1 MENIEK
7 LNEQFLH
14 IQGLLSKKDFAAA
27 IELLDSMFKEYSAID
42 WVGDNKITD
51 AESEQMQ
58 KLHYVYKD
66 FYAHHLITYYC
77 QLFTALVSLLDEA
90 AKYKNSITK
99 AYAHVDSILAEL
111 ENLEKVTQSEDSHN
125 KLWLERSDYKT
136 VKSMLSDCCGLPQCG
151 ISQEDYQDF
160 LYTYNH
166 QPDLLDD
173 EDTVE
178 DDEDTVEDDEDGYLD
193 MDNDYDDI
201 EDYFEKKSWCNIHF
215 YCLGVVKSCTV
226 GGNINYRSIID
237 KLQHDIGISPEVW
250 QLKDDSEFNVVKKM
264 EALVTSKLC
273 NFNPT
278 IDIDHN
284 ILPTLLE
291 QVDNSNAPL
300 SIEVVATLNY
310 RELGTTCIGYVVSGK
325 LTVGDKVKLNFAL
338 GNGEHAPEL
347 DDNDVLSAK
356 VTWIETNGTEL
367 TTKAIANQTLSFG
380 LDIERFLLPE
390 TISSVEHYEV

>member
-1 MENIEK
+1 MKDINV
-7 LNEQFLH
+7 LNEKFLTA
-14 IQGLLSKKDFAAA
+14 QELWEKNEFASAF
-27 IELLDSMFKEYSAID
+27 EMLDEMYKEYSAMDWIKEGVSID
-42 WVGDNKITD
+42 AD
-51 AESEQMQ
+51 ANEQHQ
-58 KLHYVYKD
+58 ALHYIYKD
-66 FYAHHLITYYC
+66 FYAHHLINYYC

-111 ENLEKVTQSEDSHN
+111 GNLEKVAPNEDSHH
-125 KLWLERSDYKT
+125 KLWLERSDYKN

-166 QPDLLDD
+166 QPDLL
-173 EDTVE
+173 

-226 GGNINYRSIID
+226 GGNIEYHSIID

-250 QLKDDSEFNVVKKM
+250 QLKDDSEFKVVKKM
-264 EALVTSKLC
+264 EAFVTSKLC
-273 NFNPT
+273 NFNPA

-380 LDIERFLLPE
+380 LDTERYLLPE
-390 TISSVEHYEV
+390 TISSVEHYKV

>member
-1 MENIEK
+1 MKDINV
-7 LNEQFLH
+7 LNEKFLTA
-14 IQGLLSKKDFAAA
+14 QELWEKNEFASAF
-27 IELLDSMFKEYSAID
+27 EMLDGMYKEYSAMD
-42 WVGDNKITD
+42 WIEEGVSTD
-51 AESEQMQ
+51 ADANEQQ
-58 KLHYVYKD
+58 QALHYIYKD
-66 FYAHHLITYYC
+66 FYAHHLINYYC

-90 AKYKNSITK
+90 AKYKNNITK

-111 ENLEKVTQSEDSHN
+111 ENLEKVAPSEYSHH
-125 KLWLERSDYKT
+125 KLWLERSDYKN

-173 EDTVE
+173 EDTG
-178 DDEDTVEDDEDGYLD
+178 EDDEDGYLD

-380 LDIERFLLPE
+380 LDIERYLLPE
-390 TISSVEHYEV
+390 TISGVEHYKV

>member
-1 MENIEK
+1 MKDINV
-7 LNEQFLH
+7 LNEKFLTA
-14 IQGLLSKKDFAAA
+14 QELWEKNEFASAF
-27 IELLDSMFKEYSAID
+27 EMLDGMYKEYSAMD
-42 WVGDNKITD
+42 WIEEGVSTD
-51 AESEQMQ
+51 ADANEQQ
-58 KLHYVYKD
+58 QALHYIYKD
-66 FYAHHLITYYC
+66 FYAHHLINYYC

-111 ENLEKVTQSEDSHN
+111 GNLEKVAPSEDSHH
-125 KLWLERSDYKT
+125 KLWLERSDYKN
-136 VKSMLSDCCGLPQCG
+136 VKSVLSDCCGLPQCG

-173 EDTVE
+173 EDTGE
-178 DDEDTVEDDEDGYLD
+178 DDEDDYFD

-250 QLKDDSEFNVVKKM
+250 QLKDDSEFKVVKKM

-338 GNGEHAPEL
+338 GNGEHTPKL

-380 LDIERFLLPE
+380 LDIERYLLPE
-390 TISSVEHYEV
+390 TISGVEHYKV

>member
-1 MENIEK
+1 MKDINV
-7 LNEQFLH
+7 LNEKFLTA
-14 IQGLLSKKDFAAA
+14 QELWEKNEFASAF
-27 IELLDSMFKEYSAID
+27 EMLDGMYKEYSAMD
-42 WVGDNKITD
+42 WIEEGVSTD
-51 AESEQMQ
+51 ADANEQQ
-58 KLHYVYKD
+58 QALHYIYKD
-66 FYAHHLITYYC
+66 FYAHHLINYYC

-111 ENLEKVTQSEDSHN
+111 GNLEKVAPSEDSHH
-125 KLWLERSDYKT
+125 KLWLERRDYKN

-173 EDTVE
+173 EDTGE
-178 DDEDTVEDDEDGYLD
+178 DDEDDYFD

-250 QLKDDSEFNVVKKM
+250 QLKDDSEFKVVKKM

-325 LTVGDKVKLNFAL
+325 LTVGDKVKLNYAL

-380 LDIERFLLPE
+380 LDIERYLLPE
-390 TISSVEHYEV
+390 TISGVEHYKV

>member
-1 MENIEK
+1 MKDINV
-7 LNEQFLH
+7 LNEKFLTA
-14 IQGLLSKKDFAAA
+14 QELWEKNEFASAF
-27 IELLDSMFKEYSAID
+27 EMLDGMYKEYSAMD
-42 WVGDNKITD
+42 WIEEGVSTD
-51 AESEQMQ
+51 ADANEQQ
-58 KLHYVYKD
+58 QALHYIYKD
-66 FYAHHLITYYC
+66 FYAHHLINYYC

-90 AKYKNSITK
+90 AKYKNNITK

-111 ENLEKVTQSEDSHN
+111 ENLEKVAPSEYSHH

-173 EDTVE
+173 EDTGE
-178 DDEDTVEDDEDGYLD
+178 DDEDDYFD

-250 QLKDDSEFNVVKKM
+250 QLKDDSEFKVVKKM
-264 EALVTSKLC
+264 EDFVTSKLC

-338 GNGEHAPEL
+338 GNGEHAPKL

-367 TTKAIANQTLSFG
+367 TTKAIANQSLSFG
-380 LDIERFLLPE
+380 LDIERYLLPE
-390 TISSVEHYEV
+390 TISSVEHYKV

>member
-1 MENIEK
+1 MKDINV
-7 LNEQFLH
+7 LNEKFLTA
-14 IQGLLSKKDFAAA
+14 QELWKKNEFASAF
-27 IELLDSMFKEYSAID
+27 EMLDGMYKEYSAMD
-42 WVGDNKITD
+42 WIEEGVSTD
-51 AESEQMQ
+51 ADANEQQ
-58 KLHYVYKD
+58 QALHYIYKD
-66 FYAHHLITYYC
+66 FYAHHLINYYC

-111 ENLEKVTQSEDSHN
+111 ENLEKVAPSEDSHH

-173 EDTVE
+173 EDTGE
-178 DDEDTVEDDEDGYLD
+178 DDEDDYFD

-250 QLKDDSEFNVVKKM
+250 QLKDDSEFKVVKKM
-264 EALVTSKLC
+264 EDFVTSKLC

-338 GNGEHAPEL
+338 GNGEHTPEL

-380 LDIERFLLPE
+380 LDIERYLLPE
-390 TISSVEHYEV
+390 TISSVEHYKV

>member
-1 MENIEK
+1 MKDINV
-7 LNEQFLH
+7 LNEKFLTA
-14 IQGLLSKKDFAAA
+14 QELWEKNEFASAF
-27 IELLDSMFKEYSAID
+27 EMLDEMYKEYSAMD
-42 WVGDNKITD
+42 WIEEGVSTD
-51 AESEQMQ
+51 ADANEQQ
-58 KLHYVYKD
+58 QALHYIYKD

-111 ENLEKVTQSEDSHN
+111 ENLEKVAPSEDSHH
-125 KLWLERSDYKT
+125 KLWLERRDYKN
-136 VKSMLSDCCGLPQCG
+136 VKSVLSDCCGLPQCG

-178 DDEDTVEDDEDGYLD
+178 DDEDDYLD
-193 MDNDYDDI
+193 MDDYDDI

-250 QLKDDSEFNVVKKM
+250 QLKDDREFKVVKKM

-390 TISSVEHYEV
+390 TISSVEHYKV

>member
-1 MENIEK
+1 MKDINVLNKKFLTAQELWEK
-7 LNEQFLH
+7 NE
-14 IQGLLSKKDFAAA
+14 FASAF
-27 IELLDSMFKEYSAID
+27 EMLDEMYKEYSAMD
-42 WVGDNKITD
+42 WIEEGVSTD
-51 AESEQMQ
+51 ADANEQQ
-58 KLHYVYKD
+58 QALHYIYKD

-90 AKYKNSITK
+90 AKYKNNITK

-111 ENLEKVTQSEDSHN
+111 ENLEKVTPSEDSYH
-125 KLWLERSDYKT
+125 KLWLERSDYKN
-136 VKSMLSDCCGLPQCG
+136 VKSVLSDCCGLPQCG

-166 QPDLLDD
+166 QPDLL
-173 EDTVE
+173 

-264 EALVTSKLC
+264 EDLVTSKLC

-300 SIEVVATLNY
+300 SIEVIATLNY

-380 LDIERFLLPE
+380 LDIERYLLPE
-390 TISSVEHYEV
+390 TISSVEHYKV

>member
-1 MENIEK
+1 MKDINV
-7 LNEQFLH
+7 LNEKFLTA
-14 IQGLLSKKDFAAA
+14 QELWEKNEFASAF
-27 IELLDSMFKEYSAID
+27 EMLDGMYKEYSAMD
-42 WVGDNKITD
+42 WIEEGVSTD
-51 AESEQMQ
+51 ADANEQQ
-58 KLHYVYKD
+58 QALHYIYKD
-66 FYAHHLITYYC
+66 FYAHHLINYYC

-111 ENLEKVTQSEDSHN
+111 GNLEKVAPSEDSHH

-173 EDTVE
+173 EDTGE
-178 DDEDTVEDDEDGYLD
+178 DDEDDYFD

-250 QLKDDSEFNVVKKM
+250 QLKDDSEFKVVKKM

-338 GNGEHAPEL
+338 GNGEHTPKL

-356 VTWIETNGTEL
+356 VTWIETNGIEL

-390 TISSVEHYEV
+390 TISSVEHYKV

>member
-1 MENIEK
+1 MKDINV
-7 LNEQFLH
+7 LNEKFLTA
-14 IQGLLSKKDFAAA
+14 QELWKKNEFASAF
-27 IELLDSMFKEYSAID
+27 EMLDGMYKEYSAMD
-42 WVGDNKITD
+42 WIEEGVSTD
-51 AESEQMQ
+51 ADANEQQ
-58 KLHYVYKD
+58 QALHYIYKD
-66 FYAHHLITYYC
+66 FYAHHLINYYC

-90 AKYKNSITK
+90 AKYKNNITK

-111 ENLEKVTQSEDSHN
+111 ENLEKVAPSEYSHH

-173 EDTVE
+173 EDTGE
-178 DDEDTVEDDEDGYLD
+178 DDEDDYFD

-250 QLKDDSEFNVVKKM
+250 QLTDDSEFKVVKKM
-264 EALVTSKLC
+264 EDFVTSKLC

-338 GNGEHAPEL
+338 GNGEHTPEL

-380 LDIERFLLPE
+380 LDIERYLLPE
-390 TISSVEHYEV
+390 TISSVEHYKV

>member
-1 MENIEK
+1 MKDINV
-7 LNEQFLH
+7 LNEKFLTA
-14 IQGLLSKKDFAAA
+14 QELWKKNEFASAF
-27 IELLDSMFKEYSAID
+27 EMLDGMYKEYSAMD
-42 WVGDNKITD
+42 WIEEGVSTD
-51 AESEQMQ
+51 ADANELQQ
-58 KLHYVYKD
+58 ALHYIYKD
-66 FYAHHLITYYC
+66 FYAHHLINYYC

-90 AKYKNSITK
+90 AKYKNNITK

-111 ENLEKVTQSEDSHN
+111 ENLEKVAPSEYSHH
-125 KLWLERSDYKT
+125 KLWLERSDYKN

-173 EDTVE
+173 EDTGE
-178 DDEDTVEDDEDGYLD
+178 DDEDDYFD

-250 QLKDDSEFNVVKKM
+250 QLKDDSEFKVVKKM

-338 GNGEHAPEL
+338 GNGEHTPKL

-390 TISSVEHYEV
+390 TISSVEHYKV

>member
-1 MENIEK
+1 MKDINV
-7 LNEQFLH
+7 LNEKFLTA
-14 IQGLLSKKDFAAA
+14 QELWEKNEFASAF
-27 IELLDSMFKEYSAID
+27 EMLDGMYKEYSAMD
-42 WVGDNKITD
+42 WIEEGVSTD
-51 AESEQMQ
+51 ADANEQQ
-58 KLHYVYKD
+58 QALHYIYKD
-66 FYAHHLITYYC
+66 FYAHHLINYYC

-90 AKYKNSITK
+90 AKYKNNITK

-111 ENLEKVTQSEDSHN
+111 ENLEKVAPSEYSHH

-173 EDTVE
+173 EDTGE
-178 DDEDTVEDDEDGYLD
+178 DDEDDYFD

-250 QLKDDSEFNVVKKM
+250 QLKDDSEFKGVKKM

-338 GNGEHAPEL
+338 GNGEHAPKL

-380 LDIERFLLPE
+380 LDIERYLLPE
-390 TISSVEHYEV
+390 TISGVEHYKV

>member
-1 MENIEK
+1 MKDINV
-7 LNEQFLH
+7 LNEKFLTA
-14 IQGLLSKKDFAAA
+14 QELWEKNEFASAF
-27 IELLDSMFKEYSAID
+27 EMLDGMYKEYSAMD
-42 WVGDNKITD
+42 WIEEGVSTD
-51 AESEQMQ
+51 ADANELQQ
-58 KLHYVYKD
+58 ALHYIYKD
-66 FYAHHLITYYC
+66 FYAHHLINYYC

-111 ENLEKVTQSEDSHN
+111 ENLEKVAPSEYSHH

-173 EDTVE
+173 EDTGE
-178 DDEDTVEDDEDGYLD
+178 DDEDDYFD

-250 QLKDDSEFNVVKKM
+250 QLKDDSEFKVVKKM
-264 EALVTSKLC
+264 EDFVTSKLC

-338 GNGEHAPEL
+338 GNGEHTPKL

-390 TISSVEHYEV
+390 TISSVEHYKV

>member
-1 MENIEK
+1 MKDINV
-7 LNEQFLH
+7 LNEKFLTA
-14 IQGLLSKKDFAAA
+14 QELWEKNEFASAF
-27 IELLDSMFKEYSAID
+27 EMLDGMYKEYSAMD
-42 WVGDNKITD
+42 WIEEDVSTD
-51 AESEQMQ
+51 ADANEQQ
-58 KLHYVYKD
+58 QALHYIYKD
-66 FYAHHLITYYC
+66 FYAHHLINYYC

-111 ENLEKVTQSEDSHN
+111 GNLEKVAPSEDSHH

-173 EDTVE
+173 EDTGE
-178 DDEDTVEDDEDGYLD
+178 DDEDDYFD

-250 QLKDDSEFNVVKKM
+250 QLKDDSEFKVVKKM

-380 LDIERFLLPE
+380 LDIERYLLPE
-390 TISSVEHYEV
+390 TISSVEHYKV

>member
-1 MENIEK
+1 MKDINV
-7 LNEQFLH
+7 LNEKFLTA
-14 IQGLLSKKDFAAA
+14 QELWEKNEFASAF
-27 IELLDSMFKEYSAID
+27 EMLDGMYKEYSAMD
-42 WVGDNKITD
+42 WIEEGVSTD
-51 AESEQMQ
+51 ADANEQQ
-58 KLHYVYKD
+58 QALHYIYKD
-66 FYAHHLITYYC
+66 FYAHHLINYYC

-90 AKYKNSITK
+90 AKYKNNITK

-111 ENLEKVTQSEDSHN
+111 ENLEKVAPSEYSHH

-173 EDTVE
+173 EDTGE
-178 DDEDTVEDDEDGYLD
+178 DDEDDYFD

-250 QLKDDSEFNVVKKM
+250 QLKDDSEFKVVKKM

-325 LTVGDKVKLNFAL
+325 LTVGDEVKLNFAL

-380 LDIERFLLPE
+380 LDIERYLLPE
-390 TISSVEHYEV
+390 TISGVEHYKV

>member
-1 MENIEK
+1 MKDINV
-7 LNEQFLH
+7 LNEKFLTA
-14 IQGLLSKKDFAAA
+14 QELWKKNEFASAF
-27 IELLDSMFKEYSAID
+27 EMLDGMYKEYSAMD
-42 WVGDNKITD
+42 WIEEGVSTD
-51 AESEQMQ
+51 ADANEQQ
-58 KLHYVYKD
+58 QALHYIYKD
-66 FYAHHLITYYC
+66 FYAHHLINYYC

-90 AKYKNSITK
+90 AKYKNNITK

-111 ENLEKVTQSEDSHN
+111 ENLEKVAPSEYSHH

-173 EDTVE
+173 EDTGE
-178 DDEDTVEDDEDGYLD
+178 DDEDDYFD

-215 YCLGVVKSCTV
+215 YCLGVVKSCAV

-250 QLKDDSEFNVVKKM
+250 QLKDDSEFKVVKKM
-264 EALVTSKLC
+264 EDFVTSKLC

-338 GNGEHAPEL
+338 GNGEHTPEL

-380 LDIERFLLPE
+380 LDIERYLLPE
-390 TISSVEHYEV
+390 TISSVEHYKV

>member
-1 MENIEK
+1 MEDINV
-7 LNEQFLH
+7 LNEKFLTA
-14 IQGLLSKKDFAAA
+14 QELWEKNEFASAF
-27 IELLDSMFKEYSAID
+27 EMLDEMYKEYSAMD
-42 WVGDNKITD
+42 WIEEGVSTD
-51 AESEQMQ
+51 ADANEQQ
-58 KLHYVYKD
+58 QALHYIYKD

-111 ENLEKVTQSEDSHN
+111 ENLEKVTQSEDSHH

-160 LYTYNH
+160 LYTYTH

-178 DDEDTVEDDEDGYLD
+178 DDEEGCLD

-226 GGNINYRSIID
+226 EGNINYRSIID

>member
-1 MENIEK
+1 MKDINV
-7 LNEQFLH
+7 LNEKFLTA
-14 IQGLLSKKDFAAA
+14 QELWKKNEFASAF
-27 IELLDSMFKEYSAID
+27 EMLDGMYKEYSAMD
-42 WVGDNKITD
+42 WIEEGVSTD
-51 AESEQMQ
+51 ADANEQQ
-58 KLHYVYKD
+58 QALHYIYKD
-66 FYAHHLITYYC
+66 FYAHHLINYYC

-111 ENLEKVTQSEDSHN
+111 GNLEKVAPSEDSHH

-173 EDTVE
+173 EDTGE
-178 DDEDTVEDDEDGYLD
+178 DDEDDYFD

-250 QLKDDSEFNVVKKM
+250 QLKDDSEFKVVKKM
-264 EALVTSKLC
+264 EDFVTSKLC

-338 GNGEHAPEL
+338 GNGEHTPEL

-380 LDIERFLLPE
+380 LDIERYLLPE
-390 TISSVEHYEV
+390 TISSVEHYKV

>member
-1 MENIEK
+1 MKDINV
-7 LNEQFLH
+7 LNEKFLTA
-14 IQGLLSKKDFAAA
+14 QELWKKNEFASAF
-27 IELLDSMFKEYSAID
+27 EMLDGMYKEYSAMD
-42 WVGDNKITD
+42 WIEEGVSTD
-51 AESEQMQ
+51 ADANEQQ
-58 KLHYVYKD
+58 QALHYIYKD
-66 FYAHHLITYYC
+66 FYAHHLINYYC

-90 AKYKNSITK
+90 AKYKNNITK

-111 ENLEKVTQSEDSHN
+111 ENLEKVAPSEYSHH
-125 KLWLERSDYKT
+125 KLWLERSDYNT

-173 EDTVE
+173 EDTGE
-178 DDEDTVEDDEDGYLD
+178 DDEDDYFD

-250 QLKDDSEFNVVKKM
+250 QLKDDSEFKVVKKM
-264 EALVTSKLC
+264 EDFVTSKLC

-338 GNGEHAPEL
+338 GNGEHTPEL

-380 LDIERFLLPE
+380 LDIERYLLPE
-390 TISSVEHYEV
+390 TISSVEHYKV

>member
-1 MENIEK
+1 MKDINV
-7 LNEQFLH
+7 LNEKFLTA
-14 IQGLLSKKDFAAA
+14 QELWKKNEFASAF
-27 IELLDSMFKEYSAID
+27 EMLDGMYKEYSAMD
-42 WVGDNKITD
+42 WIEEGVSTD
-51 AESEQMQ
+51 ADANEQQ
-58 KLHYVYKD
+58 QALHYIYKD
-66 FYAHHLITYYC
+66 FYAHHLINYYC

-90 AKYKNSITK
+90 AKYKNNITK

-111 ENLEKVTQSEDSHN
+111 ENLEKVAPSEYSHH

-173 EDTVE
+173 EDTGE
-178 DDEDTVEDDEDGYLD
+178 DDEDDYFD

-250 QLKDDSEFNVVKKM
+250 QLKDDSEFKVVKNM
-264 EALVTSKLC
+264 EDFVTSKLC

-338 GNGEHAPEL
+338 GNGEHTPEL

-380 LDIERFLLPE
+380 LDIERYLLPE
-390 TISSVEHYEV
+390 TISSVEHYKV

>member
-1 MENIEK
+1 MKDINV
-7 LNEQFLH
+7 LNEKFLTA
-14 IQGLLSKKDFAAA
+14 QELWKKNEFASAF
-27 IELLDSMFKEYSAID
+27 EMLDGMYKEYSAMD
-42 WVGDNKITD
+42 WIEEGVSTD
-51 AESEQMQ
+51 ADANEQQ
-58 KLHYVYKD
+58 QALHYIYKD
-66 FYAHHLITYYC
+66 FYAHHLINYYC

-90 AKYKNSITK
+90 AKYKNNITK

-111 ENLEKVTQSEDSHN
+111 ENLEKVAPSEYSHH

-173 EDTVE
+173 EDTGE
-178 DDEDTVEDDEDGYLD
+178 DDEDDYFD

-237 KLQHDIGISPEVW
+237 KLQHDIGISPEGW
-250 QLKDDSEFNVVKKM
+250 QLKDDSEFNVVEKM

-338 GNGEHAPEL
+338 GNGEHTPEL

-380 LDIERFLLPE
+380 LDIERYLLPE
-390 TISSVEHYEV
+390 TISSVEHYKV

>member
-1 MENIEK
+1 MKDIND
-7 LNEQFLH
+7 LNEKFLTA
-14 IQGLLSKKDFAAA
+14 QELWKKNEFASAF
-27 IELLDSMFKEYSAID
+27 EMLDGMYKEYSAMD
-42 WVGDNKITD
+42 WIEEGVSTD
-51 AESEQMQ
+51 ADANELQQ
-58 KLHYVYKD
+58 ALHYIYKD
-66 FYAHHLITYYC
+66 FYAHHLINYYC

-90 AKYKNSITK
+90 AKYKNNITK

-111 ENLEKVTQSEDSHN
+111 ENLEKVAPSEYSHH

-178 DDEDTVEDDEDGYLD
+178 DDEDDYFD

-250 QLKDDSEFNVVKKM
+250 QLKDDSEFKVVKKM

-338 GNGEHAPEL
+338 GNGEHTPKL

-390 TISSVEHYEV
+390 TISSVEHYKV

>member
-1 MENIEK
+1 MDWIEEGVSTDADA
-7 LNEQFLH
+7 NEQ
-14 IQGLLSKKDFAAA
+14 QQA
-27 IELLDSMFKEYSAID
+27 
-42 WVGDNKITD
+42 
-51 AESEQMQ
+51 
-58 KLHYVYKD
+58 LHYIYKD

-111 ENLEKVTQSEDSHN
+111 ENLEKVTQSEDSHH

-160 LYTYNH
+160 LYTYTH

-178 DDEDTVEDDEDGYLD
+178 DDEEGCLD

>member
-1 MENIEK
+1 MKDINV
-7 LNEQFLH
+7 LNEKFLTA
-14 IQGLLSKKDFAAA
+14 QELWEKNEFASAF
-27 IELLDSMFKEYSAID
+27 EMLDGMYKEYSAMD
-42 WVGDNKITD
+42 WIEEGVSTD
-51 AESEQMQ
+51 ADANEQQ
-58 KLHYVYKD
+58 QALHYIYKD
-66 FYAHHLITYYC
+66 FYAHHLINYYC

-90 AKYKNSITK
+90 AKYKNNITK

-111 ENLEKVTQSEDSHN
+111 ENLEKVAPSEYSHH

-173 EDTVE
+173 EDTGE
-178 DDEDTVEDDEDGYLD
+178 DDEDDYFD

-250 QLKDDSEFNVVKKM
+250 QLKDDSEFKVVKKM
-264 EALVTSKLC
+264 EDFVTSKLC

-347 DDNDVLSAK
+347 GDNDVLSAK

-390 TISSVEHYEV
+390 TISSVEHYKV

>member
-1 MENIEK
+1 MKDINV
-7 LNEQFLH
+7 LNEKFLTA
-14 IQGLLSKKDFAAA
+14 QELWEKNEFASAF
-27 IELLDSMFKEYSAID
+27 EMLDGMYKEYSAMD
-42 WVGDNKITD
+42 WIEEGVSTD
-51 AESEQMQ
+51 ADANEQQ
-58 KLHYVYKD
+58 QALHYIYKD
-66 FYAHHLITYYC
+66 FYAHHLINYYC

-90 AKYKNSITK
+90 AKYKINITK

-111 ENLEKVTQSEDSHN
+111 ENLEKVVPSEYSHH

-173 EDTVE
+173 EDTG
-178 DDEDTVEDDEDGYLD
+178 EDDEDGYLD

-237 KLQHDIGISPEVW
+237 KLQYDIEISPEVW

-338 GNGEHAPEL
+338 GNGEHTPEL

-380 LDIERFLLPE
+380 LDIERYLLPE
-390 TISSVEHYEV
+390 TISSVEHYKV

>member
-1 MENIEK
+1 MKDINV
-7 LNEQFLH
+7 LNEKFLTA
-14 IQGLLSKKDFAAA
+14 QELWEKNEFASAF
-27 IELLDSMFKEYSAID
+27 EMLDGMYKEYSAMD
-42 WVGDNKITD
+42 WIEEGVSTD
-51 AESEQMQ
+51 ADANEQQ
-58 KLHYVYKD
+58 QALHYIYKD
-66 FYAHHLITYYC
+66 FYAHHLINYYC

-90 AKYKNSITK
+90 AKYKNNITK

-111 ENLEKVTQSEDSHN
+111 ENLEKVAPSEYSHH

-173 EDTVE
+173 EDTGE
-178 DDEDTVEDDEDGYLD
+178 DDEDDYFD

-237 KLQHDIGISPEVW
+237 KLQHDLGISPEVW
-250 QLKDDSEFNVVKKM
+250 QLKDDSEFKVVKKM
-264 EALVTSKLC
+264 EDFVTSKLC

-338 GNGEHAPEL
+338 GNGEHTPEL

-380 LDIERFLLPE
+380 LDIERYLLPE
-390 TISSVEHYEV
+390 TISSVEHYKV

>member
-1 MENIEK
+1 MKDINV
-7 LNEQFLH
+7 LNEKFLTA
-14 IQGLLSKKDFAAA
+14 QELWKKNEFASAF
-27 IELLDSMFKEYSAID
+27 EMLDGMYKEYSAMD
-42 WVGDNKITD
+42 WIEEGVSTD
-51 AESEQMQ
+51 ADANEQQ
-58 KLHYVYKD
+58 QALHYIYKD
-66 FYAHHLITYYC
+66 FYAHHLINYYC

-90 AKYKNSITK
+90 AKYKNNITK

-111 ENLEKVTQSEDSHN
+111 ENLEKVAPSEYSHH

-173 EDTVE
+173 EDTGE
-178 DDEDTVEDDEDGYLD
+178 DDEDDYFD

-250 QLKDDSEFNVVKKM
+250 QLKDDSEFKVVKKM

-347 DDNDVLSAK
+347 DENDVLSAK

-380 LDIERFLLPE
+380 LDIERYLLPE
-390 TISSVEHYEV
+390 TISSVEHYKV

>member
-1 MENIEK
+1 MKDINV
-7 LNEQFLH
+7 LNEKFLTA
-14 IQGLLSKKDFAAA
+14 QELWKKNEFASAF
-27 IELLDSMFKEYSAID
+27 EMLDGMYKEYSAMD
-42 WVGDNKITD
+42 WIEEGVSTD
-51 AESEQMQ
+51 ADANEQQ
-58 KLHYVYKD
+58 QALHYIYKD
-66 FYAHHLITYYC
+66 FYAHHLINYYC

-90 AKYKNSITK
+90 AKYKNNITK

-111 ENLEKVTQSEDSHN
+111 ENLEKVAPSEYSHH

-173 EDTVE
+173 EDTGE
-178 DDEDTVEDDEDGYLD
+178 DDEDDYLD

-338 GNGEHAPEL
+338 GNGEHAPKL

-380 LDIERFLLPE
+380 LDIERYLLPE
-390 TISSVEHYEV
+390 TISGWNIIKFKR

>member
-1 MENIEK
+1 MKDINV
-7 LNEQFLH
+7 LNEKFLTA
-14 IQGLLSKKDFAAA
+14 QELWEKNEFASAF
-27 IELLDSMFKEYSAID
+27 EMLDGMYKEYSAMD
-42 WVGDNKITD
+42 WIEEGVSTD
-51 AESEQMQ
+51 ADANEQQ
-58 KLHYVYKD
+58 QALHYIYKD
-66 FYAHHLITYYC
+66 FYAHHLINYYC

-90 AKYKNSITK
+90 AKYKNNITK

-111 ENLEKVTQSEDSHN
+111 ENLEKVAPSEYSHH

-173 EDTVE
+173 EDTGE
-178 DDEDTVEDDEDGYLD
+178 DDEDDYFD

-380 LDIERFLLPE
+380 LDIERYLLPE
-390 TISSVEHYEV
+390 TISGVEHYKV

>member
-1 MENIEK
+1 MKDIHV
-7 LNEQFLH
+7 LNEKFLTA
-14 IQGLLSKKDFAAA
+14 QELWKKNEFASAF
-27 IELLDSMFKEYSAID
+27 EMLDGMYKEYSAMD
-42 WVGDNKITD
+42 WIEEGVSTD
-51 AESEQMQ
+51 ADANEQQ
-58 KLHYVYKD
+58 QALHYIYKD
-66 FYAHHLITYYC
+66 FYAHHLINYYC

-90 AKYKNSITK
+90 AKYKNNITK

-111 ENLEKVTQSEDSHN
+111 ENLEKVAPSEYSHH

-173 EDTVE
+173 EDTGE
-178 DDEDTVEDDEDGYLD
+178 DDEDDYFD

-250 QLKDDSEFNVVKKM
+250 QLKDDSEFKVVKKM
-264 EALVTSKLC
+264 EDFVTSKLC

-338 GNGEHAPEL
+338 GNGEHTPEL

-380 LDIERFLLPE
+380 LDIERYLLPE
-390 TISSVEHYEV
+390 TISSVEHYKV

>member
-1 MENIEK
+1 MKDINV
-7 LNEQFLH
+7 LNEKFLTA
-14 IQGLLSKKDFAAA
+14 QELWKKNEFASAF
-27 IELLDSMFKEYSAID
+27 EMLDGMYKEYSAMD
-42 WVGDNKITD
+42 WIEEGVSTD
-51 AESEQMQ
+51 ADANELQQ
-58 KLHYVYKD
+58 ALHYIYKD
-66 FYAHHLITYYC
+66 FYAHHLINYYC

-111 ENLEKVTQSEDSHN
+111 GNLEKVAPSEDSHH

-178 DDEDTVEDDEDGYLD
+178 DDEDDYFD

-250 QLKDDSEFNVVKKM
+250 QLKDDSEFKVVKKM

-338 GNGEHAPEL
+338 GNGEHAPKL

-367 TTKAIANQTLSFG
+367 TTKAIANQSLSFG
-380 LDIERFLLPE
+380 LDIERYLLPE
-390 TISSVEHYEV
+390 TISSVEHYKV

>member
-1 MENIEK
+1 MTAQELWK
-7 LNEQFLH
+7 KNE
-14 IQGLLSKKDFAAA
+14 FASAF
-27 IELLDSMFKEYSAID
+27 EMLDGMYKEYSAMD
-42 WVGDNKITD
+42 WIEEGVSTD
-51 AESEQMQ
+51 ADANELQQ
-58 KLHYVYKD
+58 ALHYIYKD
-66 FYAHHLITYYC
+66 FYAHHLINYYC

-90 AKYKNSITK
+90 AKYKNNITK

-111 ENLEKVTQSEDSHN
+111 ENLEKVAPSEYSHH

-178 DDEDTVEDDEDGYLD
+178 DDEDDYFD

-250 QLKDDSEFNVVKKM
+250 QLKDDSEFKVVKKM

-338 GNGEHAPEL
+338 GNGEHTPKL

-380 LDIERFLLPE
+380 LDIERYLLPE
-390 TISSVEHYEV
+390 IISSVEHYKV

>member
-1 MENIEK
+1 MKDINV
-7 LNEQFLH
+7 LNEKFLTA
-14 IQGLLSKKDFAAA
+14 QELWKKNEFASAF
-27 IELLDSMFKEYSAID
+27 EMLDGMYKEYSAMD
-42 WVGDNKITD
+42 WIEEGVSTD
-51 AESEQMQ
+51 ADANEQQ
-58 KLHYVYKD
+58 QALHYIYKD
-66 FYAHHLITYYC
+66 FYAHHLINYYC

-90 AKYKNSITK
+90 AKYKNNITK

-111 ENLEKVTQSEDSHN
+111 ENLEKVAPSEYSHH

-173 EDTVE
+173 EDTGE
-178 DDEDTVEDDEDGYLD
+178 DDEDDYFD

-250 QLKDDSEFNVVKKM
+250 QLKDDSEFKVVKKM
-264 EALVTSKLC
+264 EDFVTSKLC

-338 GNGEHAPEL
+338 GNGEHTPEL

-380 LDIERFLLPE
+380 LDIERCLLPE
-390 TISSVEHYEV
+390 TISSVEHYKV

>member
-1 MENIEK
+1 MKDINV
-7 LNEQFLH
+7 LNEKFLTA
-14 IQGLLSKKDFAAA
+14 QELWEKNEFASAF
-27 IELLDSMFKEYSAID
+27 EMLDGMYKEYSAMD
-42 WVGDNKITD
+42 WIEEGVSTD
-51 AESEQMQ
+51 ADANELQQ
-58 KLHYVYKD
+58 ALHYIYKD
-66 FYAHHLITYYC
+66 FYAHHLINYYC

-90 AKYKNSITK
+90 AKYKNNITK

-111 ENLEKVTQSEDSHN
+111 ENLEKVAPSEDSHH

-178 DDEDTVEDDEDGYLD
+178 DDEDDYFD

-250 QLKDDSEFNVVKKM
+250 QLKDDSEFKVVKKM

-380 LDIERFLLPE
+380 LDIERYLLPE
-390 TISSVEHYEV
+390 TISGVEHYKV

>member
-1 MENIEK
+1 MEDINV
-7 LNEQFLH
+7 LNEKFLTA
-14 IQGLLSKKDFAAA
+14 QELWEKNEFASAF
-27 IELLDSMFKEYSAID
+27 EMLDEMYKEYSALD
-42 WVGDNKITD
+42 WIEEGVSTD
-51 AESEQMQ
+51 ADANEQQ
-58 KLHYVYKD
+58 QALHYIYKD

-90 AKYKNSITK
+90 AKYKNNITK

-111 ENLEKVTQSEDSHN
+111 ENLEKVAPSEDSHH
-125 KLWLERSDYKT
+125 KLWLERSDYKN

-173 EDTVE
+173 EDTGE
-178 DDEDTVEDDEDGYLD
+178 DDEDDYLD
-193 MDNDYDDI
+193 MDDYDDI

-390 TISSVEHYEV
+390 TISSVEHYKV

>member
-1 MENIEK
+1 MKDINV
-7 LNEQFLH
+7 LNEKFLTA
-14 IQGLLSKKDFAAA
+14 QELWEKNEFASAF
-27 IELLDSMFKEYSAID
+27 EMLDGMYKEYSAMD
-42 WVGDNKITD
+42 WIEEGVSTD
-51 AESEQMQ
+51 ADANEQQ
-58 KLHYVYKD
+58 QALHYIYKD
-66 FYAHHLITYYC
+66 FYAHHLINYYC

-90 AKYKNSITK
+90 AKYKNNITK

-111 ENLEKVTQSEDSHN
+111 ENLEKVAPSEYSHH
-125 KLWLERSDYKT
+125 KLWLERRDYKN
-136 VKSMLSDCCGLPQCG
+136 VKSVLSDCCGLPQCG

-173 EDTVE
+173 EDTGE
-178 DDEDTVEDDEDGYLD
+178 DDEDDYFD

-250 QLKDDSEFNVVKKM
+250 QLKDDSEFKVVKKM
-264 EALVTSKLC
+264 EDFVTSKLC

-338 GNGEHAPEL
+338 GNGEHAPKL

-367 TTKAIANQTLSFG
+367 TTKAIANQSLSFG
-380 LDIERFLLPE
+380 LDIERYLLPE
-390 TISSVEHYEV
+390 TISSVEHYKV

>member
-1 MENIEK
+1 MKDINV
-7 LNEQFLH
+7 LNEKFLTA
-14 IQGLLSKKDFAAA
+14 QELWEKNEFASAF
-27 IELLDSMFKEYSAID
+27 EMLDGMYKEYSAMD
-42 WVGDNKITD
+42 WIEEGVSTD
-51 AESEQMQ
+51 ADANEQQ
-58 KLHYVYKD
+58 QALHYIYKD
-66 FYAHHLITYYC
+66 FYAHHLINYYC

-111 ENLEKVTQSEDSHN
+111 GNLEKVAPSEDSHH

-173 EDTVE
+173 EDTGE
-178 DDEDTVEDDEDGYLD
+178 DDEDDYFD

-250 QLKDDSEFNVVKKM
+250 QLKDDSEFKVVKKM

-338 GNGEHAPEL
+338 GNGEHTPKL
-347 DDNDVLSAK
+347 DDNDVLSAQ

-367 TTKAIANQTLSFG
+367 TTKAIANQALSFG

-390 TISSVEHYEV
+390 TISSVEHYKV

>member
-1 MENIEK
+1 MKDINV
-7 LNEQFLH
+7 LNEKFLTA
-14 IQGLLSKKDFAAA
+14 QELWKKNEFASAF
-27 IELLDSMFKEYSAID
+27 EMLDGMYKEYSAMD
-42 WVGDNKITD
+42 WIEEGVSTD
-51 AESEQMQ
+51 ADANELQQ
-58 KLHYVYKD
+58 ALHYIYKD
-66 FYAHHLITYYC
+66 FYAHHLINYYC

-90 AKYKNSITK
+90 AKYKNNITK

-111 ENLEKVTQSEDSHN
+111 ENLEKVAPSEYSHH

-178 DDEDTVEDDEDGYLD
+178 DDEDDYFD

-201 EDYFEKKSWCNIHF
+201 QDYFEKKSWCNIHF

-250 QLKDDSEFNVVKKM
+250 QLKDDSEFKVVKKM

-338 GNGEHAPEL
+338 GNGEHTPKL

-380 LDIERFLLPE
+380 LDIERYLLPE
-390 TISSVEHYEV
+390 TISSVEHYKV

>member
-1 MENIEK
+1 MKDINV
-7 LNEQFLH
+7 LNETFLTA
-14 IQGLLSKKDFAAA
+14 QELWKKNEFASAF
-27 IELLDSMFKEYSAID
+27 EMLDGMYKEYSAMD
-42 WVGDNKITD
+42 WIEEGVSTD
-51 AESEQMQ
+51 ADANEQQ
-58 KLHYVYKD
+58 QALHYIYKD
-66 FYAHHLITYYC
+66 FYAHHLINYYC

-90 AKYKNSITK
+90 AMYKNNITK

-111 ENLEKVTQSEDSHN
+111 ENLEKVAPSEYSHH

-173 EDTVE
+173 EDTGE
-178 DDEDTVEDDEDGYLD
+178 DDEDDYFD

-380 LDIERFLLPE
+380 LDIERYLLPE
-390 TISSVEHYEV
+390 TISGVEHYKV